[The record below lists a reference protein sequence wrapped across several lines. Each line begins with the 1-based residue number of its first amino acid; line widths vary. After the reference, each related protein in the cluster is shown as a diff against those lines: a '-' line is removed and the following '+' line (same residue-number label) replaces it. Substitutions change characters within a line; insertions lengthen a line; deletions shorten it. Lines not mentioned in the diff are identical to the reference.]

1 MLINH
6 TIKSSSISFLAEY
19 RKWKGSEGH
28 FMGIKI
34 SDLLGPPV
42 GLFWPG
48 HTHSHYEHF
57 TLCQLK
63 YCHKFTRLCLLVFLG
78 LTATF
83 WWLMKIRESILIPPL
98 REKIIT
104 QSQKCCHWIVYNQW
118 NTGRKVKT
126 VATCYQEYYY
136 TQFSKIIPSLSVDIC
151 IVPACSW
158 VKMHL
163 LKVKLHFY
171 QLAWLLWQW

>member
-6 TIKSSSISFLAEY
+6 TIKSSLISFLAEY

-104 QSQKCCHWIVYNQW
+104 QSQKCCCRMWAAIGLYITNGTLEERW
-118 NTGRKVKT
+118 RWPLL
-126 VATCYQEYYY
+126 ATR
-136 TQFSKIIPSLSVDIC
+136 SIITHSSQRSSL
-151 IVPACSW
+151 
-158 VKMHL
+158 HL
-163 LKVKLHFY
+163 
-171 QLAWLLWQW
+171 A